1 MIYDIAVGAFIALA
15 LYDLVAHIA
24 KDIAYRV
31 NARQRVK
38 KLQEMFEDWEEY
50 TFEQPKTRK
59 KAAPKKL
66 TQQKFQQRHKHK

>member
-66 TQQKFQQRHKHK
+66 NKRK